1 MAQLQQYSPDQKLT
15 IKQRKWIK
23 HYIRTGNATEAAV
36 KSYDAKDR
44 ETAANIGW
52 ENVRKLNFG
61 DLMEEAGLTD
71 NVLNNKLAEGLDA
84 NKQLATRVVFKKDA
98 PTSQSAHELPP
109 ATGMTDDFIEVPDF
123 AVRHKY
129 LETALKLKGR
139 LKKDGDINVD
149 GNNIQVNIV
158 AGGYVPKSGR
168 TNGSSEGSAV

>member
-1 MAQLQQYSPDQKLT
+1 MSDIQTTERKLT

-23 HYIRTGNATEAAV
+23 EYIRTGNATEAAFKV
-36 KSYDAKDR
+36 YDCKDR
-44 ETAANIGW
+44 DSAAIIGF
-52 ENVRKLNFG
+52 ENVRKLNFN

-84 NKQLATRVVFKKDA
+84 NKQLSTRPVFKKDA
-98 PTSQSAHELPP
+98 PTSQSARELP
-109 ATGMTDDFIEVPDF
+109 AANEGTDDFIEVPDF

-129 LETALKLKGR
+129 LETAFKLKGR

-149 GNNIQVNIV
+149 GNNIQINVV

-168 TNGSSEGSAV
+168 TNGTSEGRAI

>member
-1 MAQLQQYSPDQKLT
+1 MTNLTQTTSEQNLT
-15 IKQRKWIK
+15 IKQRKWLK
-23 HYIRTGNATEAAV
+23 LYIDLGNATEAAARV
-36 KSYDAKDR
+36 YDVKDR
-44 ETAANIGW
+44 NSAKQIGY
-52 ENVRKLNFG
+52 ENLSKLDFG

-84 NKQLATRVVFKKDA
+84 NKQLSTRPVFKKDA
-98 PTSQSAHELPP
+98 PTSQSARELP
-109 ATGMTDDFIEVPDF
+109 AANEGTDDFIEVPDF

-149 GNNIQVNIV
+149 GNNIQINVV

-168 TNGSSEGSAV
+168 TNGTSEGSAI